1 MAVLRFPV
9 DRACNPSIER
19 MRCLECSA
27 PPMIF
32 AMVGTP
38 EGILPFCGPTCAAA
52 CGIEPWASTPDL
64 VVRAGWRDR
73 GELEAG
79 G

>member
-1 MAVLRFPV
+1 MAVLRFPA
-9 DRACNPSIER
+9 DRACNPPIAR

-38 EGILPFCGPTCAAA
+38 EGILPFCGPLCAAG
-52 CGIEPWASTPDL
+52 CGIEPWASMDL
-64 VVRAGWRDR
+64 LERTAWRDR
-73 GELEAG
+73 AELEAAG
-79 G
+79 